1 MCCHT
6 ARRWMLPIWL
16 FIVRI
21 VLFTLSHCELT
32 SDGMIHR
39 IVSNIAI
46 LNAYRIVSNIAII
59 PSLTIRYFALHYYG
73 ALTVHNRSRCR
84 RHQQRQ
90 SDRRHDNDGRAGAGR
105 GVISVTLT
113 FQGRRMHSTEA
124 AGRTHHQ

>member
-1 MCCHT
+1 M
-6 ARRWMLPIWL
+6 
-16 FIVRI
+16 
-21 VLFTLSHCELT
+21 T

-59 PSLTIRYFALHYYG
+59 PSQRIRYFGYFALLYYD
-73 ALTVHNRSRCR
+73 ALTVHNRSRYR

-113 FQGRRMHSTEA
+113 FQGRPMHSTEA
-124 AGRTHHQ
+124 AGRTHDQ